1 VKEDVM
7 PYPPEH
13 KHDIRQKILDSARR
27 LFNKKGFTE
36 VSIEEV
42 MSNVGLTHGGFYRY
56 FSGKDELYAAAVRQF
71 LCGQAPEPWQTAQ
84 RDRCVAGRSR
94 SHNVVDAYLS
104 REHFDDREGC
114 CPLIGVPSDVSR
126 SGDVVKAAYREV
138 VENLVQ
144 LFEADLKGPNRRE
157 RALAILTLCVGGM
170 VVGRAIE
177 DPALADDF
185 RKAAHKQVLMTADW
199 NEGPSD

>member
-1 VKEDVM
+1 M

-13 KHDIRQKILDSARR
+13 KHDTRQKILDSARR
-27 LFNKKGFTE
+27 LFNKKGFNE

-56 FSGKDELYAAAVRQF
+56 FSGKDELYADAVRQF
-71 LCGQAPEPWQTAQ
+71 LCGQAPEPWQIAQ
-84 RDRCVAGRSR
+84 RNRCIPGRSR
-94 SHNVVDAYLS
+94 AHNVVDAYLS
-104 REHFDDREGC
+104 REHFDDHEGC

-144 LFEADLKGPNRRE
+144 LFEADLKGPDRRE

-177 DPALADDF
+177 DQALADDF

-199 NEGPSD
+199 SEG

>member
-1 VKEDVM
+1 M

-13 KHDIRQKILDSARR
+13 KHDIRQKILDSAKR

-56 FSGKDELYAAAVRQF
+56 LSGKDELYAAAVRQF

-114 CPLIGVPSDVSR
+114 CPLIGLSSDVAR
-126 SGDVVKAAYREV
+126 SSASVKAAYREV
-138 VENLVQ
+138 ALSMIAVFRAN
-144 LFEADLKGPNRRE
+144 LKG
-157 RALAILTLCVGGM
+157 RAARDHAMVLVALCVGGM
-170 VVGRAIE
+170 VLARAL
-177 DPALADDF
+177 DDRDLAADFLATAHRHALATTGW
-185 RKAAHKQVLMTADW
+185 AAKT
-199 NEGPSD
+199 G

>member
-1 VKEDVM
+1 M

-13 KHDIRQKILDSARR
+13 KHDTRQRILDSARR

-42 MSNVGLTHGGFYRY
+42 MSNAGLTHGGFYRY
-56 FSGKDELYAAAVRQF
+56 FSGKDKLYAAAVRQF
-71 LCGQAPEPWQTAQ
+71 LCGQAPEPWQAAQ
-84 RDRCVAGRSR
+84 RDRCVPGTSR
-94 SHNVVDAYLS
+94 AQSVVDAYLS
-104 REHFDDREGC
+104 REHYDDREGC

-138 VENLVQ
+138 VETLVQ
-144 LFEADLKGPNRRE
+144 MFEADLKGPDRRE

-185 RKAAHKQVLMTADW
+185 RKAAHKQILATAGW
-199 NEGPSD
+199 SEGQSG

>member
-1 VKEDVM
+1 M

-42 MSNVGLTHGGFYRY
+42 MSNVGLTQGGFYRY

-84 RDRCVAGRSR
+84 RDRCIAGRSR
-94 SHNVVDAYLS
+94 AHNVVDAYLS

-144 LFEADLKGPNRRE
+144 LFEADLKGPDRRE